1 MSETSKKRELDMRD
15 KAILHQQRRL
25 KQATQF
31 THKDSADLLPLDG
44 LKRLGTSK
52 DLQPHS
58 IVQRRL
64 LEGNMPRLRGAGP
77 DGLLHHQHHPHHPQD
92 PLAASAAAAAASR
105 VRSPLANS
113 KEGSSGGVSTETEE
127 RSESTADDSTEERES
142 PEESEKSLRSE
153 EDEDEDE
160 DDEDDEDDE
169 EEDDHHRERR
179 KRRGVKTGS
188 GGLQTSSS
196 RAPPG
201 RNGGSEKSEE
211 EKETDGEKEGR
222 ETSTPLAALVVQCKC
237 HDADV
242 KASINTGCQHNHI
255 SRSCCR
261 RLGLK
266 PSVEVP
272 AGVKAEGPQGRVQ
285 SQGQEAP
292 TGSLVGGLQIQL
304 GRDRVQ
310 CSAQLTDDEGFDL
323 CLGLQTLLELK
334 CCVDLS
340 SRVLRLQASGEEVPF
355 LDVSSDQH
363 SQCHHD
369 NNKNM

>member
-1 MSETSKKRELDMRD
+1 MSETKKRELDMRD

-64 LEGNMPRLRGAGP
+64 LEGNIPRLRA
-77 DGLLHHQHHPHHPQD
+77 DAQD
-92 PLAASAAAAAASR
+92 PSAR

-113 KEGSSGGVSTETEE
+113 KESSSCGVGGGGGSSISTETEE

-153 EDEDEDE
+153 E
-160 DDEDDEDDE
+160 E
-169 EEDDHHRERR
+169 EEDDDEDEEDEEDEDNRERR
-179 KRRGVKTGS
+179 RGKVGTQQSVPERKGGREKTEERKKKEGMQ
-188 GGLQTSSS
+188 GRDTSSS
-196 RAPPG
+196 LP
-201 RNGGSEKSEE
+201 
-211 EKETDGEKEGR
+211 
-222 ETSTPLAALVVQCKC
+222 ALVIQCKC
-237 HDADV
+237 HDAEV

-266 PSVEVP
+266 PTVEGPAAVKAEGQQGHLQEVP
-272 AGVKAEGPQGRVQ
+272 AG
-285 SQGQEAP
+285 
-292 TGSLVGGLQIQL
+292 SLIGGLQLQL

-310 CSAQLTDDEGFDL
+310 CSAQVTDDEAFEL

-340 SRVLRLQASGEEVPF
+340 TRVLRLQASGEELPF
-355 LDVSSDQH
+355 LDASAHH

-369 NNKNM
+369 NNKNL

>member
-1 MSETSKKRELDMRD
+1 MSETKKRELDMRD

-64 LEGNMPRLRGAGP
+64 LEGNIPRIRADAL
-77 DGLLHHQHHPHHPQD
+77 D
-92 PLAASAAAAAASR
+92 AAAR
-105 VRSPLANS
+105 VRSPLADS
-113 KEGSSGGVSTETEE
+113 KEPGGGGSGVSTETEE

-153 EDEDEDE
+153 EEEE
-160 DDEDDEDDE
+160 DE
-169 EEDDHHRERR
+169 EEEEEDEEDDDQERR
-179 KRRGVKTGS
+179 RGKAGTQ
-188 GGLQTSSS
+188 QT
-196 RAPPG
+196 RPG
-201 RNGGSEKSEE
+201 RKGGSEKAEE
-211 EKETDGEKEGR
+211 RKKKDGMEER
-222 ETSTPLAALVVQCKC
+222 ETSCLAALVVQCKC

-242 KASINTGCQHNHI
+242 KVSINTGCQHNHI

-266 PSVEVP
+266 PT
-272 AGVKAEGPQGRVQ
+272 AEGPAAVQAEGQQVRVL
-285 SQGQEAP
+285 EAP
-292 TGSLVGGLQIQL
+292 AAGSVVGGLQLQL
-304 GRDRVQ
+304 GGDRVQ
-310 CSAQLTDDEGFDL
+310 CSAQVTDDEAFEL
-323 CLGLQTLLELK
+323 CLGLQTMLELK
-334 CCVDLS
+334 CCVDLD
-340 SRVLRLQASGEEVPF
+340 SRVLRLQASGDELPF
-355 LDVSSDQH
+355 LDTSAHH

-369 NNKNM
+369 NNKNL